1 MEDADN
7 GLRRH
12 LDVSKLPAHLA
23 GKRERMEVAIALV
36 EANLPMGW
44 TYTTLGEGS
53 GWTADATSPEGRV
66 IRVRG
71 RTLNGTL
78 LELGRR
84 LGVQAS
90 KKQDL
95 SEAPADLPIRRPA
108 RRSAADHM
116 LAREPWRFPSDADAF
131 LAYVGQGTTDFIEL
145 RTAVH
150 EFVAACPCIE
160 AAPKPLVDELTR
172 RGLWPG
178 FYW

>member
-1 MEDADN
+1 MENAN
-7 GLRRH
+7 NRPRRH
-12 LDVSKLPAHLA
+12 LDVSKLPPHLA
-23 GKRERMEVAIALV
+23 GKRERMEVAIALI

-44 TYTTLGEGS
+44 TYATLGEGN

-66 IRVRG
+66 VRVRG

-78 LELGRR
+78 LKLGRK

-95 SEAPADLPIRRPA
+95 SKTPADLPIRHP
-108 RRSAADHM
+108 AADPAHPK
-116 LAREPWRFPSDADAF
+116 EPWRFPSDADAF
-131 LAYVGQGTTDFIEL
+131 LAYVGQGTTDSSEL

-150 EFVAACPCIE
+150 EFVAMCPCIE

-178 FYW
+178 FNW